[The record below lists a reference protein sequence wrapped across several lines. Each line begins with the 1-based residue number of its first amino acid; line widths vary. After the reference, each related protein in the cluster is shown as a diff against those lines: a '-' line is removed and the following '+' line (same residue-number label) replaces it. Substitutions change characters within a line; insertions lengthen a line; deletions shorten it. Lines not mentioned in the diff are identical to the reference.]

1 MDVKSNKISSNQV
14 EFEIE
19 IPIPQMGTYFDLA
32 ASELSK
38 DMKVDGF
45 RPGKIPADIVEKEK
59 GSQKLYDHAANL
71 AIQKTLP
78 KAILEHKI
86 EVVGQPD
93 LVVTQIARGNPMK
106 YKAKFWTIPEIEL
119 VDYKGLKVKKK
130 EIKVE
135 DKEVNKSLEYLQ
147 NSRAKSITVN
157 RPAKKG
163 DRVEVDFN
171 ENKNCPLVLGDG
183 RFDPDFEKEIEGMK
197 VGEEKDIS
205 LTDKKLDFKVKLKLV
220 QERDI
225 PKLSDEF
232 AKSLGEFKSLEDLKK
247 NVKQS
252 LIQEKEAREKE
263 RIRIE
268 LVEKVAQDS
277 KMDISEALIDIELDK
292 MINELQQSTMS
303 MGLEFDKYLQ
313 QIKKTVEELKKE
325 WREQAE
331 KRVKIGLVLKAIA
344 EKEKIEANEKDI
356 EEKVSEQLKHYSNT
370 EEAKKNIDIS
380 ALKEYAKGIIR
391 NEKVFQLLEHEAKIT

>member
-1 MDVKSNKISSNQV
+1 MNVKLNKVSSNKV
-14 EFEIE
+14 EIEIE
-19 IPIPQMGTYFDLA
+19 IPIPQMGVYFDLA
-32 ASELSK
+32 ASEISR

-45 RPGKIPADIVEKEK
+45 RPGKVPADIVERKA
-59 GSQKLYDHAANL
+59 GSQKLYDQAANL

-78 KAILEHKI
+78 KAILENEI
-86 EVVGQPD
+86 EIVGKPDIVVI
-93 LVVTQIARGNPMK
+93 QIARGNPMK
-106 YKAKFWTIPEIEL
+106 YKATFWTMPKVEL
-119 VDYKGLKVKKK
+119 GEYKGLKIKKK
-130 EIKVE
+130 EVKIE
-135 DKEVNKSLEYLQ
+135 DKDIDKSLEYLQ
-147 NSRAKSITVN
+147 KSRAKIVTVN

-163 DRVEVDFN
+163 DQVEVDFN
-171 ENKNCPLVLGDG
+171 ENKNCPLILGEG
-183 RFDPDFEKEIEGMK
+183 RFDPNFEKEIEGMK
-197 VGEEKDIS
+197 VNEEKKIS

-232 AKSLGEFKSLEDLKK
+232 AKSLGEFKSLKDLKK
-247 NVKQS
+247 NVKQG

-277 KMDISEALIDIELDK
+277 KMDIHEALIDIELDK
-292 MINELQQSTMS
+292 MINELQQSTLS

-331 KRVKIGLVLKAIA
+331 KRVGVGLILKTIA

-356 EEKVSEQLKHYSNT
+356 EEKVSEQLKHYSNI

-380 ALKEYAKGIIR
+380 ALKEYTKSILR
-391 NEKVFQLLEHEAKIT
+391 NEKVFELLEREAKIT